1 MIADAPRRDT
11 IGESSFDEVEPG
23 NGHTLLLARR
33 IRTRSARFRGRGA
46 GGSGNDNSGIV
57 YLSICAASFW
67 VRRRRYDIIS

>member
-33 IRTRSARFRGRGA
+33 IRTRSARFHGRGA

-57 YLSICAASFW
+57 YLPYAHM
-67 VRRRRYDIIS
+67 RRFLLGSPSPL